1 MVKCLGEG
9 ISQRVI
15 PGSSSVCSVFFPK
28 KISFPIIP
36 QLTII
41 GRLIDINTKEYQIRR
56 HL

>member
-15 PGSSSVCSVFFPK
+15 PGSSSVCSVFPQ

-41 GRLIDINTKEYQIRR
+41 GRLMDINTKEYQIRR